1 MTRDKLCF
9 SVMLVSFAAGFV
21 SIAALRFAAPAPWAH
36 TVLIA
41 AVIAWVSCAAYY
53 FLGNRK

>member
-9 SVMLVSFAAGFV
+9 SVMLASFVAGFV
-21 SIAALRFAAPAPWAH
+21 SIAAMRFAAPAPWAQ

-41 AVIAWVSCAAYY
+41 AVIAWVLCAAYY
-53 FLGNRK
+53 FLGNR